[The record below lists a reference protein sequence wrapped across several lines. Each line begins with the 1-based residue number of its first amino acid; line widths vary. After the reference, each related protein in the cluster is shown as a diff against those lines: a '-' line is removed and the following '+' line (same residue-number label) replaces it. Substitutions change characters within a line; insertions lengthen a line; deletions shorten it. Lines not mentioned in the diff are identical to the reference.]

1 MEQLLQLEWLGSP
14 LLVGILFL
22 VVTLGAVV
30 QFGIGMGFG
39 VVASPIMALIE
50 PKLVPVPALY
60 IGLFTSLGA
69 AVSARSTIS
78 WPEVK
83 LFAFGRLIGSAI
95 ASFVLI
101 SLTNEKH
108 FLLFFG
114 STILV
119 ALALNLSGIHIP
131 FNRWTLFLISKISGF
146 MATITSVGGPP
157 VALLYASRSAESRGT
172 IGAFFTFGSL
182 FALGALYI
190 SGWAGWEETIYT
202 VLLLPPVITG
212 MYLGK
217 RLKGRL
223 DHRFRSILLA
233 LSALASIT
241 LIVRGLS

>member
-1 MEQLLQLEWLGSP
+1 MEQLLQLDWLGSP
-14 LLVGILFL
+14 LLVGILYF
-22 VVTLGAVV
+22 VVTVGAIV
-30 QFGIGMGFG
+30 QFGVGMGFG

-50 PKLVPVPALY
+50 PKLVPVPSLY
-60 IGLFTSLGA
+60 IGFFTSLGA
-69 AVSARSTIS
+69 AYSARNTIS

-83 LFAFGRLIGSAI
+83 LFATGRLIGSAI
-95 ASFVLI
+95 ASIILI

-114 STILV
+114 STILL
-119 ALALNLSGIHIP
+119 ALALNLSGFTIP
-131 FNRWTLFLISKISGF
+131 FNRWTLFLVSKISGI

-157 VALLYASRSAESRGT
+157 VALLYSSRAPESRGT

-190 SGWAGWEETIYT
+190 SGWAGWDETLYT
-202 VLLLPPVITG
+202 LLLLPPVITG
-212 MYLGK
+212 MVIGK

-223 DHRFRSILLA
+223 DHRFRSILLT

-241 LIVRGLS
+241 LIIRGLS